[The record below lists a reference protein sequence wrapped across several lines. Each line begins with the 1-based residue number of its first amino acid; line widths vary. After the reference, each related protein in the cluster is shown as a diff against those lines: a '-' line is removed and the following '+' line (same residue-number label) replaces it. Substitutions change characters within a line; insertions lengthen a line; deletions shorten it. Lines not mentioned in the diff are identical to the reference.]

1 MKKMLPLLTLLTL
14 LTSLIE
20 STMADTW
27 RADSS
32 DEIQVSVQETV
43 EAFLQ
48 ERPELDE
55 YLEQARGYA
64 VFPKVL
70 KIGAMWGG
78 AWGRGLVIEDDRL
91 VGRCSQLLGSLG
103 AQLGAQSYRQIIL
116 FRTEEA
122 LEAFKTGRVEF
133 EGRAS
138 AVAVKK
144 GAATDPAYLP
154 DVAIFSSTNG
164 GLMLEVAA
172 AGVKYGYKPITAD

>member
-1 MKKMLPLLTLLTL
+1 MKKLLPLFILLTA
-14 LTSLIE
+14 LIE
-20 STMADTW
+20 STMAETW
-27 RADSS
+27 RADPA
-32 DEIQVSVQETV
+32 DDLQVSVQETV
-43 EAFLQ
+43 AAFLQ
-48 ERPELDE
+48 DRPELDE
-55 YLEQARGYA
+55 YLQQASGYA
-64 VFPKVL
+64 VFPRVF

-116 FRTEEA
+116 FRTQEA
-122 LEAFKTGRVEF
+122 LEAFKAGRVEF

-138 AVAVKK
+138 AVAARR
-144 GAATDPAYLP
+144 GAATDPAHLP

-172 AGVKYGYKPITAD
+172 GGVKYGYKPVTAD